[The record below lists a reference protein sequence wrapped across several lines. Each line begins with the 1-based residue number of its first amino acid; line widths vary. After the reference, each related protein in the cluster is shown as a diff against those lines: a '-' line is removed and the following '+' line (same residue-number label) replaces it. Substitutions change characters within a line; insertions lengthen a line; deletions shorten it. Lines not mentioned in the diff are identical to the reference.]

1 MPAQDHHHAI
11 FVRSLT
17 KAGWTVLR
25 EQFTIAIGQVEVR
38 RMYIDLQVQSQSSQ
52 QIVLM
57 EIKSFEASPVHRFME
72 LVGQYTVYRAALD
85 HLEIDTPLYVAIPE
99 YDYQTILQHILGR
112 EVMGALKAPIP
123 FVTYNPDTEEIVR
136 WIPPL

>member
-1 MPAQDHHHAI
+1 MPAQDHHHTI
-11 FVRSLT
+11 VIRSLT

-25 EQFTIAIGQVEVR
+25 EQFTIAIGEVEVR
-38 RMYIDLQVQSQSSQ
+38 RMYIDLQVQSQGSQ

-57 EIKSFEASPVHRFME
+57 EIKAF
-72 LVGQYTVYRAALD
+72 D
-85 HLEIDTPLYVAIPE
+85 
-99 YDYQTILQHILGR
+99 
-112 EVMGALKAPIP
+112 